1 MEELKPDFEVKLQS
15 DVEPTGYNTEPR
27 VISQEVALLRGQVAD
42 LCKAVQALVKLQ
54 AIANQKLDTAIT
66 GNASFT
72 VL

>member
-15 DVEPTGYNTEPR
+15 DAEPTGYTAEPR
-27 VISQEVALLRGQVAD
+27 IISQEVQLLRQQVAD
-42 LCKAVQALVKLQ
+42 LCRAVQALVKLQ